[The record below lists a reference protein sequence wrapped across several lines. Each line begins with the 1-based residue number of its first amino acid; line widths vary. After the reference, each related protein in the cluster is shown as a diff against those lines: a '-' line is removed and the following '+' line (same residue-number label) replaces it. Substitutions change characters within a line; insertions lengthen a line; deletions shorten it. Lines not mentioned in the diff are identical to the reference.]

1 MATTVD
7 EILVRIEADMSDL
20 RRDINKATRHVD
32 QSANKMSSSFK
43 KVGTAIAAIGGAAA
57 LIGFTKGVIATGIQ
71 VDNLQIK
78 MRTLFGSAEDG
89 AKAFD
94 MLDKFA
100 GKVPFS
106 LREISAG
113 AGPLAVV
120 ANDVDDMN
128 QLLQITGNISALTG
142 RSFNEIA
149 GQIQKAMSAG
159 INSAE
164 ILRDDGIKAMLGFKD
179 GVAHSVADTVKR
191 LQEGFGIGGEFDG
204 LMDDMAKTAGGA
216 MSMVGDAF
224 FQMQKA
230 IFSAGLGEAVIKLSV
245 AFRNLLIASTPIL
258 AVMGQIANVFATVLV
273 PVINALASSLEI
285 LAPLLALLAVRFVA
299 LKVAALAGAAANKLY
314 AISMAEIAL
323 QTALAGKPLGR
334 LMKLK
339 LGFKGLVTALGPI
352 LKTFRGII
360 GKLIPVAVL
369 VGIIK
374 IVDGLMKIWNASK
387 DVSDMF
393 KNLKEVFKLF
403 VQFGADKFDEMKHKV
418 VSIGLRISQLV
429 ANITFKLK
437 ELIVEGMNKLITQYN
452 SILRRFGLDS
462 RQVDPMQAP
471 DQSGLQEAS
480 AKLTASIE
488 KEEAAA
494 ERAKISLDALK
505 KKLVELGVLKPMEAT
520 IQSLEGDIG
529 KIPALTDLVDVEAQ
543 KMATN
548 MQVLVDGISQI
559 GDGVV
564 STFRQML
571 DGAKFSMDDMVD
583 LVKAAVRD
591 MIAQL
596 FRLAIVNNMINAM
609 FGGVAGF
616 EKLPSIPLL
625 AGGGTLQRGQPTI
638 VGERG
643 PELIVPNSSGTVLN
657 NHETSRALGGG
668 GATVVNQTINVET
681 GVSQTVRA
689 EMISLLPKFKKDT
702 MAAVLDAKRRGGT
715 YGKAFA

>member
-20 RRDINKATRHVD
+20 RREINKATRHAD
-32 QSANKMSSSFK
+32 QSANKMASSFK
-43 KVGTAIAAIGGAAA
+43 KVGAAIAAIGGAAA
-57 LIGFTKGVIATGIQ
+57 LIGFTKGVIATGVQ

-100 GKVPFS
+100 SKVPFS

-224 FQMQKA
+224 FQLQKA
-230 IFSAGLGEAVIKLSV
+230 IFSAGLGEAIIKLS
-245 AFRNLLIASTPIL
+245 ASLRNLLIAATPIL

-387 DVSDMF
+387 DVSEMF
-393 KNLKEVFKLF
+393 RNLKEVFRLF

-429 ANITFKLK
+429 QNITFKLK
-437 ELIVEGMNKLITQYN
+437 QLIVDGMNKLITSYN
-452 SILRRFGLDS
+452 AILRKFGLGS
-462 RQVDPMQAP
+462 RTVDPMSDP
-471 DQSGLQEAS
+471 DQSGLQDAS
-480 AKLTASIE
+480 AKLTAAIE
-488 KEEAAA
+488 AEDAAA
-494 ERAKISLDALK
+494 EKAKVSLDALK
-505 KKLVELGVLKPMEAT
+505 QKLVELGVLKPMEAT

-529 KIPALTDLVDVEAQ
+529 KIPALTDLVAGEGQ
-543 KMATN
+543 KMAAN
-548 MQVLVDGISQI
+548 MQILVDGISQI

-596 FRLAIVNNMINAM
+596 FRLAVVNNMINAM

-643 PELIVPNSSGTVLN
+643 PELIVPNSSGKVLN

>member
-20 RRDINKATRHVD
+20 RREINKATRHAD
-32 QSANKMSSSFK
+32 QSANKMASSFK
-43 KVGTAIAAIGGAAA
+43 KVGAAIAAIGGAAA
-57 LIGFTKGVIATGIQ
+57 LIGFTKGVIATGVQ

-100 GKVPFS
+100 SKVPFS

-224 FQMQKA
+224 FQLQKA
-230 IFSAGLGEAVIKLSV
+230 IFSAGLGEAIIKLS
-245 AFRNLLIASTPIL
+245 ASLRNLLIAATPIL

-352 LKTFRGII
+352 LKTFRTII
-360 GKLIPVAVL
+360 GRLIPVAVL

-393 KNLKEVFKLF
+393 KNLKEVFRLF
-403 VQFGADKFDEMKHKV
+403 VDFGADKFDEMKHKV

-437 ELIVEGMNKLITQYN
+437 QLIVEGMNKLITQYN
-452 SILRRFGLDS
+452 AILRRFGLDG

-494 ERAKISLDALK
+494 ERAKISLDKLK
-505 KKLVELGVLKPMEAT
+505 SKLEELGILKPMEAT

-625 AGGGTLQRGQPTI
+625 AGGGTLQKGQPTI

>member
-20 RRDINKATRHVD
+20 RREINKATRHAD
-32 QSANKMSSSFK
+32 QSANKMASSFK
-43 KVGTAIAAIGGAAA
+43 KVGAAIAAIGGAAA

-100 GKVPFS
+100 SKVPFS

-224 FQMQKA
+224 FQLQKA
-230 IFSAGLGEAVIKLSV
+230 IFSAGLGEAIIKLS
-245 AFRNLLIASTPIL
+245 ASLRNLLIAATPIL
-258 AVMGQIANVFATVLV
+258 AVMGQIANLFATILV

-285 LAPLLALLAVRFVA
+285 LAPLLALLVVRFVA

-314 AISMAEIAL
+314 AISMAEIGL

-393 KNLKEVFKLF
+393 KNLKDVFKLF

-429 ANITFKLK
+429 ANITFKLQ
-437 ELIVEGMNKLITQYN
+437 ELIVEGMNKLINQYN
-452 SILRRFGLDS
+452 AVLRKFGLDG

-488 KEEAAA
+488 AEEAAA
-494 ERAKISLDALK
+494 ERAKTSLSELK
-505 KKLVELGVLKPMEAT
+505 AKLEELGVLKPMEAT

-529 KIPALTDLVDVEAQ
+529 KIPALTDLVAGEGQ
-543 KMATN
+543 KMAAN
-548 MQVLVDGISQI
+548 MQILVDGISQI

-668 GATVVNQTINVET
+668 STVVNQTINVET

>member
-20 RRDINKATRHVD
+20 RREINKATRHAD
-32 QSANKMSSSFK
+32 QSANKMASSFK
-43 KVGTAIAAIGGAAA
+43 KVGAAIAAIGGAAA
-57 LIGFTKGVIATGIQ
+57 LIGFTKGVIATGVQ

-100 GKVPFS
+100 SKVPFS

-224 FQMQKA
+224 FQLQKA
-230 IFSAGLGEAVIKLSV
+230 IFSAGLGEAIIKLS
-245 AFRNLLIASTPIL
+245 ASLRNLLIAATPIL

-393 KNLKEVFKLF
+393 RNLKEVFRLF

-429 ANITFKLK
+429 QNITFKLK
-437 ELIVEGMNKLITQYN
+437 QLIVDGMNKLITSYN
-452 SILRRFGLDS
+452 AILRKFGLGS
-462 RQVDPMQAP
+462 RTVDPMSDP
-471 DQSGLQEAS
+471 DQSGLQDAS
-480 AKLTASIE
+480 AKLTAAIE
-488 KEEAAA
+488 AEDAAA
-494 ERAKISLDALK
+494 EKAKVSLDALK
-505 KKLVELGVLKPMEAT
+505 QKLVELGVLKPMEAT

-596 FRLAIVNNMINAM
+596 FRLAVVNNMINAM

-616 EKLPSIPLL
+616 EKLPAIPLL

>member
-1 MATTVD
+1 
-7 EILVRIEADMSDL
+7 
-20 RRDINKATRHVD
+20 
-32 QSANKMSSSFK
+32 
-43 KVGTAIAAIGGAAA
+43 
-57 LIGFTKGVIATGIQ
+57 
-71 VDNLQIK
+71 

-191 LQEGFGIGGEFDG
+191 LQEGFGIGGKFDG

-245 AFRNLLIASTPIL
+245 AFRNLLIAATPIL
-258 AVMGQIANVFATVLV
+258 AVMGQIANAFATVLV
-273 PVINALASSLEI
+273 PVINTLASSLEI
-285 LAPLLALLAVRFVA
+285 VAPLLALLVVRFVA
-299 LKVAALAGAAANKLY
+299 VKVAAMAGVVANKLY
-314 AISMAEIAL
+314 AISMANIAL

-339 LGFKGLVTALGPI
+339 LGFKGLITALGPAMKI
-352 LKTFRGII
+352 FRGII
-360 GKLIPVAVL
+360 GRLIPVAVL

-374 IVDGLMKIWNASK
+374 IVDGLMKVWRASK
-387 DVSDMF
+387 DVGDMF

-429 ANITFKLK
+429 QNITFKLK
-437 ELIVEGMNKLITQYN
+437 QIIVDGMNELITKYN
-452 SILRRFGLDS
+452 AVLRKFGLGG
-462 RQVDPMQAP
+462 RQVDPMSDP

-488 KEEAAA
+488 AEEAAA
-494 ERAKISLDALK
+494 KKAATSLDALK
-505 KKLVELGVLKPMEAT
+505 AKLIELGVMEPMKDAVA
-520 IQSLEGDIG
+520 SLEGDIG
-529 KIPALTDLVDVEAQ
+529 KIPALTDLVDGEAV
-543 KMATN
+543 KMANN
-548 MQVLVDGISQI
+548 MQILADGMAQI

-571 DGAKFSMDDMVD
+571 DGAKFSMGDMTD

-596 FRLAIVNNMINAM
+596 FRLAVVNQMMNAM

-616 EKLPSIPLL
+616 EKLPTIPLL

>member
-20 RRDINKATRHVD
+20 RREINKATRHAD
-32 QSANKMSSSFK
+32 QSANKMASSFK
-43 KVGTAIAAIGGAAA
+43 KVGAAIAAIGGAAA
-57 LIGFTKGVIATGIQ
+57 LIGFTKGVIATGVQ

-100 GKVPFS
+100 SKVPFS

-224 FQMQKA
+224 FQLQKA
-230 IFSAGLGEAVIKLSV
+230 IFSAGLGEAIIKLS
-245 AFRNLLIASTPIL
+245 ASLRNLLIAATPIL

-387 DVSDMF
+387 DVSEMF
-393 KNLKEVFKLF
+393 RNLKEVFRLF

-429 ANITFKLK
+429 QNITFKLK
-437 ELIVEGMNKLITQYN
+437 QLIVDGMNKLITSYN
-452 SILRRFGLDS
+452 AILRKFGLGS
-462 RQVDPMQAP
+462 RTVDPMSDP
-471 DQSGLQEAS
+471 DQSGLQDAS
-480 AKLTASIE
+480 AKLTAAIE
-488 KEEAAA
+488 AEDAAA
-494 ERAKISLDALK
+494 EKAKVSLDALK
-505 KKLVELGVLKPMEAT
+505 QKLVELGVLKPMEAT

-529 KIPALTDLVDVEAQ
+529 KIPALTDLVDLEAK

-596 FRLAIVNNMINAM
+596 FRLAVVNNMINAM

-616 EKLPSIPLL
+616 EKLPAIPLL

>member
-20 RRDINKATRHVD
+20 RREINKATRHAD
-32 QSANKMSSSFK
+32 QSANKMASSFK
-43 KVGTAIAAIGGAAA
+43 KVGAAIAAIGGAAA
-57 LIGFTKGVIATGIQ
+57 LIGFTKGVIATGVQ

-100 GKVPFS
+100 SKVPFS

-179 GVAHSVADTVKR
+179 GVAHSVADTVKA
-191 LQEGFGIGGEFDG
+191 LQDGFGIGGEFDG

-224 FQMQKA
+224 FQLQKA
-230 IFSAGLGEAVIKLSV
+230 IFSAGLGEAIIKLS
-245 AFRNLLIASTPIL
+245 ASLRNLLIAATPIL

-393 KNLKEVFKLF
+393 RNLKEVFRLF

-429 ANITFKLK
+429 QNITFKLK
-437 ELIVEGMNKLITQYN
+437 QLIVDGMNKLITSYN
-452 SILRRFGLDS
+452 AILRKFGLGS
-462 RQVDPMQAP
+462 RTVDPMSDP
-471 DQSGLQEAS
+471 DQSGLQDAS
-480 AKLTASIE
+480 AKLTAAIE
-488 KEEAAA
+488 AEDAAA
-494 ERAKISLDALK
+494 EKAKVSLDALK
-505 KKLVELGVLKPMEAT
+505 QKLVELGVLKPMEAT

-529 KIPALTDLVDVEAQ
+529 KIPALTDLVDLEAK

-596 FRLAIVNNMINAM
+596 FRLAVVNNMINAM

-616 EKLPSIPLL
+616 EKLPAIPLL

>member
-20 RRDINKATRHVD
+20 RREINKATRHAD
-32 QSANKMSSSFK
+32 QSANKMASSFK
-43 KVGTAIAAIGGAAA
+43 KVGAAIAAIGGAAA

-100 GKVPFS
+100 SKVPFS

-224 FQMQKA
+224 FQLQKA
-230 IFSAGLGEAVIKLSV
+230 IFSAGLGEAIIKLS
-245 AFRNLLIASTPIL
+245 ASLRNLLIAATPIL
-258 AVMGQIANVFATVLV
+258 AVMGQIANLFATILV

-285 LAPLLALLAVRFVA
+285 LAPLLALLVVRFVA

-314 AISMAEIAL
+314 AISMAEIGL

-360 GKLIPVAVL
+360 GRLIPVAVL

-387 DVSDMF
+387 DVGDMF
-393 KNLKEVFKLF
+393 KNLKEVFRLF

-437 ELIVEGMNKLITQYN
+437 QLIVDGMNKLITQYN
-452 SILRRFGLDS
+452 AILRKFGLDG
-462 RQVDPMQAP
+462 RQVETMSDP
-471 DQSGLQEAS
+471 DQSGLQDAS

-488 KEEAAA
+488 AEEAAA
-494 ERAKISLDALK
+494 EKAKISLDALK
-505 KKLVELGVLKPMEAT
+505 KKLEELGVLKPMEAT
-520 IQSLEGDIG
+520 VKSLEGDIG
-529 KIPALTDLVDVEAQ
+529 KIPALTDLVGGEAQ
-543 KMATN
+543 KMAAN
-548 MQVLVDGISQI
+548 MQILLDGISQI

-609 FGGVAGF
+609 FGGVQGF
-616 EKLPSIPLL
+616 EKLPAIPLL

>member
-57 LIGFTKGVIATGIQ
+57 LIGFTKGVISTGVQ

-100 GKVPFS
+100 SKVPFS

-245 AFRNLLIASTPIL
+245 SFRNLLIAATPIL
-258 AVMGQIANVFATVLV
+258 AVMGQLANAFATVLV
-273 PVINALASSLEI
+273 PIINVLASSLEI
-285 LAPLLALLAVRFVA
+285 VAPLLALLVVRFVA
-299 LKVAALAGAAANKLY
+299 VKVAAMAGVVANKLY
-314 AISMAEIAL
+314 AISMANIAL

-339 LGFKGLVTALGPI
+339 LGFKGLITALGPAMKI
-352 LKTFRGII
+352 FRGII
-360 GKLIPVAVL
+360 GRLIPVAVL

-374 IVDGLMKIWNASK
+374 IVDGLMKVWRASK
-387 DVSDMF
+387 DVGDMF
-393 KNLKEVFKLF
+393 KNLKQVFKLF
-403 VQFGADKFDEMKHKV
+403 VDFGADKFDEMKHKV

-429 ANITFKLK
+429 QNITFKLK
-437 ELIVEGMNKLITQYN
+437 QIIVDGMNELITKYN
-452 SILRRFGLDS
+452 AVLRKFGLGG
-462 RQVDPMQAP
+462 RQVDPMSDP

-488 KEEAAA
+488 AEEAAA
-494 ERAKISLDALK
+494 KKAEVSLDALK
-505 KKLVELGVLKPMEAT
+505 AKLIELGIMKPMEDTVA
-520 IQSLEGDIG
+520 SLEGDIG
-529 KIPALTDLVDVEAQ
+529 KIPALTDLVDGEAV
-543 KMATN
+543 KMANN
-548 MQVLVDGISQI
+548 MQILADGMAQI

-564 STFRQML
+564 SSFRQML
-571 DGAKFSMDDMVD
+571 DGAKFTMGDMTD

-596 FRLAIVNNMINAM
+596 FRLAVVNQMMNAM

-616 EKLPSIPLL
+616 EKLPTIPLL

-643 PELIVPNSSGTVLN
+643 PELIVPNSAGTVLN

-668 GATVVNQTINVET
+668 GATVVNQTINVDT

>member
-20 RRDINKATRHVD
+20 RREINKATRHAD
-32 QSANKMSSSFK
+32 QSANKMASSFK
-43 KVGTAIAAIGGAAA
+43 KVGAAIAAIGGAAA

-100 GKVPFS
+100 SKVPFS

-224 FQMQKA
+224 FQLQKA
-230 IFSAGLGEAVIKLSV
+230 IFSAGLGEAIIKLS
-245 AFRNLLIASTPIL
+245 ASLRNLLIAATPIL
-258 AVMGQIANVFATVLV
+258 AVMGQIANLFATILV

-285 LAPLLALLAVRFVA
+285 LAPLLALLVVRFVA

-314 AISMAEIAL
+314 AISMAEIGL

-360 GKLIPVAVL
+360 GRLIPVAVL

-393 KNLKEVFKLF
+393 KNLKEVFRLF

-437 ELIVEGMNKLITQYN
+437 QLIVDGMNKLITQYN
-452 SILRRFGLDS
+452 AILRKFGLDG
-462 RQVDPMQAP
+462 RQVEPMSDP
-471 DQSGLQEAS
+471 DQSGLQDAS

-488 KEEAAA
+488 AEEAAA
-494 ERAKISLDALK
+494 EKAKISLDALK
-505 KKLVELGVLKPMEAT
+505 KKLEELGVLKPMEAT
-520 IQSLEGDIG
+520 VKSLEGDIG
-529 KIPALTDLVDVEAQ
+529 KIPALTDLVGGEAQ
-543 KMATN
+543 KMAAN
-548 MQVLVDGISQI
+548 MQILLDGISQI

-609 FGGVAGF
+609 FGGVQGF
-616 EKLPSIPLL
+616 EKLPAIPLL

>member
-20 RRDINKATRHVD
+20 RREINKATRHAD
-32 QSANKMSSSFK
+32 QSANKMASSFK
-43 KVGTAIAAIGGAAA
+43 KVGAAIAAIGGAAA
-57 LIGFTKGVIATGIQ
+57 LIGFTKGVIATGVQ

-100 GKVPFS
+100 SKVPFS

-224 FQMQKA
+224 FQLQKA
-230 IFSAGLGEAVIKLSV
+230 IFSAGLGEAIIKLS
-245 AFRNLLIASTPIL
+245 ASLRNLLIAATPIL

-393 KNLKEVFKLF
+393 RNLKEVFRLF

-429 ANITFKLK
+429 QNITFKLK
-437 ELIVEGMNKLITQYN
+437 QLIVDGMNKLITSYN
-452 SILRRFGLDS
+452 AILRKFGLGS
-462 RQVDPMQAP
+462 RTVDPMSDP
-471 DQSGLQEAS
+471 DQSGLQDAS
-480 AKLTASIE
+480 AKLTAAIE
-488 KEEAAA
+488 AEDAAA
-494 ERAKISLDALK
+494 EKAKVSLDALK
-505 KKLVELGVLKPMEAT
+505 QKLVELGVLKPMEAT

-529 KIPALTDLVDVEAQ
+529 KIPALTDLVDLEAK

-596 FRLAIVNNMINAM
+596 FRLAVVNNMINAM

-616 EKLPSIPLL
+616 EKLPAIPLL

>member
-20 RRDINKATRHVD
+20 RREINKATRHAD
-32 QSANKMSSSFK
+32 QSANKMASSFK
-43 KVGTAIAAIGGAAA
+43 KVGAAIAAIGGAAA
-57 LIGFTKGVIATGIQ
+57 LIGFTKGVIATGVQ

-100 GKVPFS
+100 SKVPFS

-224 FQMQKA
+224 FQLQKA
-230 IFSAGLGEAVIKLSV
+230 IFSAGLGEAIIKLS
-245 AFRNLLIASTPIL
+245 ASLRNLLIAATPIL

-387 DVSDMF
+387 DVSEMF
-393 KNLKEVFKLF
+393 RNLKEVFRLF

-429 ANITFKLK
+429 QNITFKLK
-437 ELIVEGMNKLITQYN
+437 QLIVDGMNKLITSYN
-452 SILRRFGLDS
+452 AILRKFGLGS
-462 RQVDPMQAP
+462 RTVDPMSDP
-471 DQSGLQEAS
+471 DQSGLQDAS
-480 AKLTASIE
+480 AKLTAAIE
-488 KEEAAA
+488 AEDAAA
-494 ERAKISLDALK
+494 EKAKVSLDALK
-505 KKLVELGVLKPMEAT
+505 QKLVELGVLKPMEAT

-596 FRLAIVNNMINAM
+596 FRLAVVNNMINAM

>member
-1 MATTVD
+1 
-7 EILVRIEADMSDL
+7 MS
-20 RRDINKATRHVD
+20 
-32 QSANKMSSSFK
+32 
-43 KVGTAIAAIGGAAA
+43 
-57 LIGFTKGVIATGIQ
+57 
-71 VDNLQIK
+71 
-78 MRTLFGSAEDG
+78 
-89 AKAFD
+89 
-94 MLDKFA
+94 
-100 GKVPFS
+100 
-106 LREISAG
+106 
-113 AGPLAVV
+113 
-120 ANDVDDMN
+120 
-128 QLLQITGNISALTG
+128 
-142 RSFNEIA
+142 
-149 GQIQKAMSAG
+149 
-159 INSAE
+159 
-164 ILRDDGIKAMLGFKD
+164 
-179 GVAHSVADTVKR
+179 
-191 LQEGFGIGGEFDG
+191 
-204 LMDDMAKTAGGA
+204 
-216 MSMVGDAF
+216 
-224 FQMQKA
+224 
-230 IFSAGLGEAVIKLSV
+230 
-245 AFRNLLIASTPIL
+245 
-258 AVMGQIANVFATVLV
+258 
-273 PVINALASSLEI
+273 
-285 LAPLLALLAVRFVA
+285 
-299 LKVAALAGAAANKLY
+299 
-314 AISMAEIAL
+314 EIAL